1 MFIHLHVHS
10 SLSPNWGVHSPE
22 ALCAE
27 AVRLGFDTL
36 AITDR
41 NGLYGVPRFLDAA
54 REAGI
59 SPIIGTEA
67 VTQQNRAVLLAVDQE
82 GYANISRLL
91 SDLHCDKSFDLCHA
105 LTRYRHGVIVLS
117 DDRRLLC
124 ALKRTSAEGLFV
136 ELSPGHDMHRAL
148 AMSRELRLPPVATA
162 RAVLRASRFAPES
175 HAADALTPTLSR
187 RERGDG
193 DESNLLVKGEGV
205 KATGGK
211 ATGIRET
218 GGTGGGGK
226 GTGTGRSTYPSSDR
240 GEVTDF
246 HLHRVLRAIHLNAKL
261 SRLAPEQTA
270 SESDA
275 LYSPAQMA
283 DFFPHCPEAL
293 ENTLRIAQSCRRE
306 WDFSRTI
313 FPAFR
318 ELGND
323 DAFETLK
330 ARALSGAL
338 WRYGAVDDRVAARL
352 EKELAIIRDKG
363 FAHYFLV
370 VEEITR
376 QSQRTCGRGSA
387 AASLVAYCLGI
398 THVDPIRHNLFFERF
413 LNEGRSDP
421 PDIDVDFPW
430 DERDAILDFA
440 FARYGARRAAMVAN
454 QVGFKGRSALREVA
468 KVYGLPDFEIKE
480 MTERISG
487 FWRAEQSAAAM
498 AGHPLF
504 QGEAL
509 SEDWQEILA
518 TARHLN
524 GQLRHLSL
532 HCGGLVIVPDEIRR
546 YVPVEISHKGLPLIQ
561 WEKDQAEDAGLVKID
576 ILGNRSL
583 AVIRDA
589 LAAVQEQTG
598 IEIDYASW
606 RPLEDP
612 RTQSLMRRGLT
623 IGCFYLESPSVRLLL
638 RKIWSST
645 APPETFDS
653 DIFEVLVQASS
664 IIRPAANCFIQEYV
678 ARMQGKKWTHL
689 HPLLEPVLGETLGI
703 AIYQEQITQIA
714 MELAGFSASEGDQ
727 LRKVITKKHR
737 EKRLADFRAK
747 FIAGGRERGVAEP
760 VLDAIWEQILS
771 FAGYSFCKP
780 HSASYALLSA
790 KAAYMKA
797 NHPAQFIAAVISNQG
812 GYYSPFAY
820 ISEGRRLGLTILPPD
835 INGSDYHYTGFDK
848 SLRIG
853 LMQIDGLTRE
863 GAQRL
868 LKERRER
875 GAFSSFRDFLR
886 RAAVQRADAERLVK
900 AGCFDVLEGEQRR
913 PALLWELLQFQ
924 QQATALLFEQKTE
937 LPAPPPYDAATV
949 LRQEVEAL
957 GFLASRH
964 PLTLYKAQ
972 WQRHRPIKASE
983 LIGHAGKWVTMVGWW
998 ITTKTVEDK
1007 RGRPMEFVSFED
1019 VTAIFDATFFP
1030 DVYARFCRK
1039 LSQRRPY
1046 LLKGVVEEEFGVA
1059 TLRVKWVGF
1068 LDC

>member
-1 MFIHLHVHS
+1 MFTHLHVHS

-22 ALCAE
+22 VLCAH
-27 AVRLGFDTL
+27 AARLGFLSL
-36 AITDR
+36 AVTDR
-41 NGLYGVPRFLDAA
+41 NGLYGVPRFLNAA

-59 SPIIGTEA
+59 FPIIGTEA
-67 VTQQNRAVLLAVDQE
+67 VTPLNRAVLLAADEE

-91 SDLHCDKSFDLCHA
+91 SDLHCKKDFNLVTA
-105 LTRYRHGVIVLS
+105 LSEYRREVIVIS
-117 DDRRLLC
+117 DDAKLLP
-124 ALKRTSAEGLFV
+124 ALKRESEEGLFV
-136 ELSPGHDMHRAL
+136 ELSPGHAMHRAL
-148 AMSRELRLPPVATA
+148 ALARDLRIPPVATS
-162 RAVLRASRFAPES
+162 RALLRAPRYGGQAPPP
-175 HAADALTPTLSR
+175 AASSASSASYASSAAVALGG
-187 RERGDG
+187 RG
-193 DESNLLVKGEGV
+193 V
-205 KATGGK
+205 T
-211 ATGIRET
+211 ET
-218 GGTGGGGK
+218 C
-226 GTGTGRSTYPSSDR
+226 D
-240 GEVTDF
+240 DF
-246 HLHRVLRAIHLNAKL
+246 QLHRVLRAIHFNTKL
-261 SRLAPEQTA
+261 SRLTPEQTA
-270 SESDA
+270 AESDMF
-275 LYSPAQMA
+275 YSAAQMTE
-283 DFFPHCPEAL
+283 FFPHCPEAL
-293 ENTLRIAQSCRRE
+293 ENAARIASRCKTD
-306 WDFSRTI
+306 WDFSCSI

-318 ELGND
+318 GLGTD
-323 DAFETLK
+323 AAFETLRER
-330 ARALSGAL
+330 ARDGAL
-338 WRYGAVDDRVAARL
+338 WRYGCIDDAVKARL
-352 EKELAIIRDKG
+352 AKELSIIRDKG
-363 FAHYFLV
+363 FSHYFLV
-370 VEEITR
+370 VEEITK

-440 FARYGARRAAMVAN
+440 FARYGAKRAAMVSN

-468 KVYGLPDFEIKE
+468 KVYGLPDYEIKE

-504 QGEAL
+504 QGETL
-509 SEDWQEILA
+509 SSDWQEIMS
-518 TARHLN
+518 TARRLN

-546 YVPVEISHKGLPLIQ
+546 YVPVEISQKGLPLIQ

-589 LAAVQEQTG
+589 MAAVGVQKG
-598 IEIDYASW
+598 VEIDYASW
-606 RPLEDP
+606 RPLEDE
-612 RTQSLMRRGLT
+612 RTQSLLRRGLT

-645 APPETFDS
+645 APPETFRRDL
-653 DIFEVLVQASS
+653 FEILVQASS
-664 IIRPAANCFIQEYV
+664 IIRPAANSFIQEYL
-678 ARMQGKKWTHL
+678 ARLQGKKWSHL
-689 HPLLEPVLGETLGI
+689 HPLLESVLDETLGI

-727 LRKVITKKHR
+727 LRKVITKKHK

-747 FIAGGRERGVAEP
+747 FLAGGVERGVSEE
-760 VLDAIWEQILS
+760 VLGAIWEQILS

-790 KAAYMKA
+790 KAAFMKA

-820 ISEGRRLGLTILPPD
+820 ISEGRRLGLAILPPD
-835 INGSDYHYTGFDK
+835 INLSEYRYIGFEK
-848 SLRIG
+848 SLRVG
-853 LMQIDGLTRE
+853 LMQIDGLTRD
-863 GAQRL
+863 GAQQL
-868 LKERRER
+868 LKERREQ
-875 GAFSSFRDFLR
+875 GAFASFKDFLQ
-886 RAAVQRADAERLVK
+886 RARVQRADAERLVK
-900 AGCFDVLEGEQRR
+900 AGCFDALEGEQKR
-913 PALLWELLQFQ
+913 PTLLWELLHFQ
-924 QQATALLFEQKTE
+924 QQSTALLFEQETE
-937 LPAPPPYDAATV
+937 LPQAPPYDAQTV
-949 LRQEVEAL
+949 LRQEVETL
-957 GFLASRH
+957 GFLVSRH

-983 LIGHAGKWVTMVGWW
+983 LIRHAGKWVTMVGWW

-1007 RGRPMEFVSFED
+1007 RGRPMEFISFED

-1068 LDC
+1068 LDGARSGPDVVPGSG

>member
-1 MFIHLHVHS
+1 MFVHLHVHS
-10 SLSPNWGVHSPE
+10 SLSPNWGVLSPE

-27 AVRLGFDTL
+27 AARLGFDTL
-36 AITDR
+36 ALTDR
-41 NGLYGVPRFLDAA
+41 NGLYAVPRFLDAA

-59 SPIIGTEA
+59 APIIGTEA
-67 VTQQNRAVLLAVDQE
+67 VTEQHRAVLLAADQD

-105 LTRYRHGVIVLS
+105 LTRYRHGIVVLS
-117 DDRRLLC
+117 DDRRLLSE
-124 ALKRTSAEGLFV
+124 LKRVSAEGLFV

-148 AMSRELRLPPVATA
+148 AIARELKLPAVATS
-162 RAVLRASRFAPES
+162 RALLRTALPHPRDGENSFAD
-175 HAADALTPTLSR
+175 DALTPPLSR
-187 RERGDG
+187 GERGNGNVGQSSRSRG
-193 DESNLLVKGEGV
+193 DVS
-205 KATGGK
+205 
-211 ATGIRET
+211 
-218 GGTGGGGK
+218 
-226 GTGTGRSTYPSSDR
+226 
-240 GEVTDF
+240 DF
-246 HLHRVLRAIHLNAKL
+246 HLHRVLRAIDLNTKL
-261 SRLAPEQTA
+261 SRLTREQTC

-275 LYSPAQMA
+275 LYDAFQMA
-283 DFFPHCPEAL
+283 EFFPHCPEAL
-293 ENTLRIAQSCRRE
+293 QNSRRIADMCRRE

-318 ELGND
+318 GLGND
-323 DAFETLK
+323 DAFTTLNRR
-330 ARALSGAL
+330 AREGAL
-338 WRYGAVDDRVAARL
+338 WRYGSIAPNVEARL
-352 EKELAIIRDKG
+352 QKELAIIRDKG

-440 FARYGARRAAMVAN
+440 FARYGAKRAAMVAN
-454 QVGFKGRSALREVA
+454 QVGFKGRSAVREVA

-509 SEDWQEILA
+509 SQDWQEIVA

-589 LAAVQEQTG
+589 MAAVKAQKG

-606 RPLEDP
+606 RPLEDE

-645 APPETFDS
+645 APRETFDI
-653 DIFEVLVQASS
+653 DLFEVLVQASS
-664 IIRPAANCFIQEYV
+664 IIRPAANSFIQEYV
-678 ARMQGKKWTHL
+678 ARMQGKKWAHL
-689 HPLLEPVLGETLGI
+689 HPLLKPVLGETLGI

-714 MELAGFSASEGDQ
+714 MELSGFSASEGDQ

-737 EKRLADFRAK
+737 GKRLEDFRAK
-747 FIAGGRERGVAEP
+747 FMAGGEERGVTVP
-760 VLDAIWEQILS
+760 VLDAIWDQILS

-835 INGSDYHYTGFDK
+835 INESDYHYIGFEK

-875 GAFSSFRDFLR
+875 GAFTSFRDFLH
-886 RAAVQRADAERLVK
+886 RANVQRADAERLVK
-900 AGCFDVLEGEQRR
+900 AGCFDVQEGEQRR
-913 PALLWELLQFQ
+913 PALLWELLHFQ
-924 QQATALLFEQKTE
+924 QEATALLFEQKTE
-937 LPAPPPYDAATV
+937 LPTPPPYDADTV

-964 PLTLYKAQ
+964 PLALYKAQ

-983 LIGHAGKWVTMVGWW
+983 LIKHSGKWVTMVGWW
-998 ITTKTVEDK
+998 ITTKAVEDK
-1007 RGRPMEFVSFED
+1007 HGRPMEFVSFED

-1068 LDC
+1068 LDG

>member
-1 MFIHLHVHS
+1 MFVHLHVHS
-10 SLSPNWGVHSPE
+10 SLSPGWGVLAPE

-27 AVRLGFDTL
+27 AARLGFDTL

-59 SPIIGTEA
+59 APIIGTEA
-67 VTQQNRAVLLAVDQE
+67 VTPDSRAVLLAADQD

-91 SDLHCDKSFDLCHA
+91 SDLHCEKGFDLCVA
-105 LTRYRHGVIVLS
+105 LTRYRRGVVVLS
-117 DDRRLLC
+117 DNARLLST
-124 ALKRTSAEGLFV
+124 LKAVSAERLFV

-148 AMSRELRLPPVATA
+148 ALSRDLGLPPVATA
-162 RAVLRASRFAPES
+162 RVLVRAP
-175 HAADALTPTLSR
+175 HP
-187 RERGDG
+187 
-193 DESNLLVKGEGV
+193 
-205 KATGGK
+205 ATQPS
-211 ATGIRET
+211 
-218 GGTGGGGK
+218 
-226 GTGTGRSTYPSSDR
+226 GTGTWRSQSPS
-240 GEVTDF
+240 GEDF
-246 HLHRVLRAIHLNAKL
+246 HLHRVLRAIHLNTKL
-261 SRLAPEQTA
+261 SRLTPDLTA

-275 LYSPAQMA
+275 LYGATQMA
-283 DFFPHCPEAL
+283 DFFPHCPQAL
-293 ENTLRIAQSCRRE
+293 ENAGRIAAMCRRE
-306 WDFSRTI
+306 WDFSTTI

-318 ELGND
+318 ELDND
-323 DAFETLK
+323 DAFATLK
-330 ARALSGAL
+330 SRARTGAL
-338 WRYGAVDDRVAARL
+338 LRYGVIDERVEARL
-352 EKELAIIRDKG
+352 DKELSIIRDKG

-370 VEEITR
+370 VEEITK

-468 KVYGLPDFEIKE
+468 KVYGLPDCEIKE
-480 MTERISG
+480 MTERVSG
-487 FWRAEQSAAAM
+487 FWRAEQTAAAM
-498 AGHPLF
+498 SEHPLF
-504 QGEAL
+504 QGESL
-509 SEDWQEILA
+509 SPDWLEIVA
-518 TARHLN
+518 TARRLN

-546 YVPVEISHKGLPLIQ
+546 YVPVEISHKGLPVIQ

-589 LAAVQEQTG
+589 MASVKEQTG
-598 IEIDYASW
+598 VEIDYASW
-606 RPLEDP
+606 RPLEDE
-612 RTQSLMRRGLT
+612 RTRSLMRRGLT

-645 APPETFDS
+645 APPETFEADL
-653 DIFEVLVQASS
+653 FEVLVQASS
-664 IIRPAANCFIQEYV
+664 IIRPAANSFIQEYV
-678 ARMQGKKWTHL
+678 ARMQGKKWEHL
-689 HPLLEPVLGETLGI
+689 HPLLEGVLGETLGI

-727 LRKVITKKHR
+727 LRKVITKKHK

-747 FIAGGRERGVAEP
+747 FVAGGMERGVSGP
-760 VLDAIWEQILS
+760 VLAAIWEQILS

-797 NHPAQFIAAVISNQG
+797 NHPAQFMAAVISNQG

-820 ISEGRRLGLTILPPD
+820 ISEGRRLGLAILPPD
-835 INGSDYHYTGFDK
+835 INESEYHYLGKEKT
-848 SLRIG
+848 LRIG

-863 GAQRL
+863 GAKRL
-868 LKERRER
+868 FRERREGGR
-875 GAFSSFRDFLR
+875 YASFADFLR
-886 RAAVQRADAERLVK
+886 RSGVQRADAERLVK
-900 AGCFDVLEGEQRR
+900 AGCFDALEKVERR
-913 PALLWELLQFQ
+913 PALLWELLHFQ
-924 QQATALLFEQKTE
+924 QQDTALLFEQKTT
-937 LPAPPPYDAATV
+937 LPKAPPYDADTV

-964 PLTLYKAQ
+964 PLSLYKAQ

-983 LIGHAGKWVTMVGWW
+983 LIKHSGKWVTMVGWW
-998 ITTKTVEDK
+998 ITTKMVEDK
-1007 RGRPMEFVSFED
+1007 HGRPMEFVSFED

-1046 LLKGVVEEEFGVA
+1046 LLKGIVEEEFGVA

-1068 LDC
+1068 LGENG